1 MRAFVC
7 VYVCV
12 HDAFSLSVS
21 PPSRRPSVAH
31 KKYAHS
37 IPPFYPST
45 AFTASWDHA
54 IKVWDLERQDC
65 LQTLNGSKVVT
76 ALAAAPPSAGR
87 VLAAGHPDGRVR
99 LWDLRAPAVVGPEAA
114 EGAEAQA
121 QAAPERR
128 ALAPCGSWLSG
139 VAWLPGR
146 EGALAS
152 VSYDGQLRVWDLRAT
167 KPLFTVAAHEGKALA
182 LCAAGDEDT
191 AAALFTGGADGVVR
205 RFELP

>member
-1 MRAFVC
+1 M
-7 VYVCV
+7 
-12 HDAFSLSVS
+12 
-21 PPSRRPSVAH
+21 
-31 KKYAHS
+31 
-37 IPPFYPST
+37 
-45 AFTASWDHA
+45 
-54 IKVWDLERQDC
+54 WDLERQDC
-65 LQTLNGSKVVT
+65 IQTLNGSKVVT
-76 ALAAAPPSAGR
+76 ALAAAPPSTGR

-99 LWDLRAPAVVGPEAA
+99 LWDLRAPAAAGPEAA
-114 EGAEAQA
+114 EGAEP

-152 VSYDGQLRVWDLRAT
+152 VSHDGLLRVWDLRAS

-182 LCAAGDEDT
+182 LCAAGEGED